1 MSARIQK
8 PGVRYDVLPS
18 ADAASLLFA
27 IPGPEH
33 PDALDVAK
41 TFPRTQGI
49 VRWDRAVATVA
60 RRREITE
67 AEAEDL
73 LARAL
78 RDPRQPLHSQVSPR
92 TNCLFVS
99 RTPEDGRG

>member
-8 PGVRYDVLPS
+8 PGVLYDVLPS

-41 TFPRTQGI
+41 AFPRQGI

-60 RRREITE
+60 RRRQCDI
-67 AEAEDL
+67 ADAEDL

-78 RDPRQPLHSQVSPR
+78 RDPRGPLTSQVSPR

-99 RTPEDGRG
+99 RTPDVK